1 MSRRNDRNA
10 RASSAV
16 MIEPVDHGADGPA
29 ALARRVVEVPTDIA
43 GVSCRQVVE
52 PGPLAGLRLEQRQAD
67 AAAEL
72 ARLWRA
78 ALPGREAP
86 MGYAGGGRSGRHLS
100 PEEEREA
107 GEAARLYRD
116 ALDAC
121 QWAVGVRGVIALET
135 CIIHHQQA
143 RLSSHLPR
151 ALTALADHFGV
162 L

>member
-1 MSRRNDRNA
+1 MPG
-10 RASSAV
+10 AV
-16 MIEPVDHGADGPA
+16 G
-29 ALARRVVEVPTDIA
+29 
-43 GVSCRQVVE
+43 
-52 PGPLAGLRLEQRQAD
+52 
-67 AAAEL
+67 
-72 ARLWRA
+72 
-78 ALPGREAP
+78 
-86 MGYAGGGRSGRHLS
+86 
-100 PEEEREA
+100 
-107 GEAARLYRD
+107 RLYRD